1 MHADPAL
8 EEGIER
14 AVADRFPNVTTI
26 RVRDVL
32 ETVDGFLSRLGLA
45 IRLTAGVAIV
55 AGTLVLA
62 GAIAA
67 GHRRRVYDS
76 AVLKVLGATRRRV
89 ISTLLLEYGLLGLV
103 TAIVAS
109 IIGSVAAW
117 AVVTEVMRFNFVFD
131 LLDVVSAVVIAVA
144 VTLILGFYG
153 TWRALGQKAAP
164 LLRND

>member
-1 MHADPAL
+1 M
-8 EEGIER
+8 
-14 AVADRFPNVTTI
+14 VF
-26 RVRDVL
+26 
-32 ETVDGFLSRLGLA
+32 
-45 IRLTAGVAIV
+45 
-55 AGTLVLA
+55 
-62 GAIAA
+62 
-67 GHRRRVYDS
+67 
-76 AVLKVLGATRRRV
+76 KVLGATRRRIV
-89 ISTLLLEYGLLGLV
+89 STLLLEYGLLGLV

-131 LLDVVSAVVIAVA
+131 LLDVVSAVFIAVA

>member
-1 MHADPAL
+1 M
-8 EEGIER
+8 
-14 AVADRFPNVTTI
+14 
-26 RVRDVL
+26 
-32 ETVDGFLSRLGLA
+32 
-45 IRLTAGVAIV
+45 
-55 AGTLVLA
+55 
-62 GAIAA
+62 
-67 GHRRRVYDS
+67 
-76 AVLKVLGATRRRV
+76 LGATRRRV

-144 VTLILGFYG
+144 VTPILGFYG